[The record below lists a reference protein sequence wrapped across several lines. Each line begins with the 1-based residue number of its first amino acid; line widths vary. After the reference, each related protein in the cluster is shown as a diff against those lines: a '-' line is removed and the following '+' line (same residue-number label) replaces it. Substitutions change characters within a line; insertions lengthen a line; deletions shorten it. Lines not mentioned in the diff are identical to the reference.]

1 MGEKPL
7 VSVVIPTWN
16 RRDLVRQAI
25 GSVVAQSR
33 GDWEL
38 IVVDDGS
45 TDGTAPMIEAMNE
58 PRVRIIEL
66 DHGGSVGHLRN
77 VGAQAATAPWL
88 AFLDSDDLWLPG
100 KLQLQL
106 DALEASGAGWCYGAC
121 ELLAPSGDVT
131 PIRAG
136 QFLPLSG
143 DILDDL
149 LAGRTGAYIGTL
161 VVRRELFEK
170 VGGFEESLANRE
182 DFDFELRLAAI
193 AEAVAV
199 PEVVTRVREHE
210 GRRTGDLAFPHERT
224 ALVYERFRKRFPGA
238 HAATLA
244 RKKEATLLAKAGAQ
258 RIERHHFAK
267 GASLLLRALALGAPP
282 LFWLRSAAGGLR
294 RAMVKR
300 KP

>member
-1 MGEKPL
+1 MAEKVL

-16 RRDLVRQAI
+16 RRDLVCEAVR
-25 GSVVAQSR
+25 SVIAQSQA
-33 GDWEL
+33 DWEL

-45 TDGTAPMIEAMNE
+45 SDGTAAAVEAMND
-58 PRVRIIEL
+58 PRVRMIQL
-66 DHGGSVGHLRN
+66 DHSGKVGHLRN
-77 VGAQAATAPWL
+77 AGAQAASARWI
-88 AFLDSDDLWLPG
+88 AFLDSDDLWLAG
-100 KLQLQL
+100 KLQIQL

-121 ELLAPSGDVT
+121 ELLGPSGEVA

-149 LAGRTGAYIGTL
+149 LTGRTGAYIGTL
-161 VVRRELFEK
+161 VVRRDLFDK
-170 VGGFEESLANRE
+170 AGGFDESLANRE
-182 DFDFELRLAAI
+182 DLDFELRLAAI

-210 GRRTGDLAFPHERT
+210 GRRTGDLSFPHERT
-224 ALVYERFRKRFPGA
+224 AIVFNRFRKRFPRG
-238 HAATLA
+238 HAARLA
-244 RKKEATLLAKAGAQ
+244 RRQEAALLTQAGAQ

-282 LFWLRSAAGGLR
+282 LFWLRSAAAGLR
-294 RAMVKR
+294 RAIVNR
-300 KP
+300 RG